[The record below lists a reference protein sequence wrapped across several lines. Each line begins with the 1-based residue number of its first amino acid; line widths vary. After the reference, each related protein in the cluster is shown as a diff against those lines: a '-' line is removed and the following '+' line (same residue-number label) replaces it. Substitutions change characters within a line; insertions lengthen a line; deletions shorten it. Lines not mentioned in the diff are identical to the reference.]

1 MFVGITNTPR
11 NYAWGSP
18 TAIATLL
25 GRQPSGLPEAELWLG
40 AHAGSPA
47 VITDPAVAAGAANL
61 SEWIARAPETAL
73 GAALAASLARSAALA
88 GSLGSAAPTDAAAR
102 AVEPAEASAAPHLPF
117 LLKILAAAAPLSLQ
131 AHPSAERARAGFA
144 LENAAGI
151 AVDAGDRNYRDPFP
165 KPELI
170 FALSENF
177 EALCGFRSLAEIH
190 RIIEELRALD
200 VATEGPQPG
209 AIDLLEQHLTGP
221 DPLQVDQLQNT
232 VDWLLRDGRG
242 GDSGEVAWLVERV
255 VALADHA
262 AFLADGGAVI
272 SFARELATVRELA
285 AAYPGD
291 PGIVIALLLNRV
303 TLRRGEAL
311 YLPAGNIHAY
321 LSGLGVEIMAASDNV
336 LRGGLTPKHIDI
348 DELLAVLDFTPS
360 PVPLLAPI
368 ELAAGVTVYRPGV
381 PEFELVHI
389 QADAPMPV
397 PAAGAVVTASVPM
410 RQVTL
415 HGPAVAICTAG
426 GFLVAGAGAS
436 VTLKR
441 GDSVYLTPDEGTVTF
456 AGAGEVFLATTGA

>member
-11 NYAWGSP
+11 NYAWGS
-18 TAIATLL
+18 TSAIATLL
-25 GRQPSGLPEAELWLG
+25 GHQPSGRPEAELWLG
-40 AHAGSPA
+40 AHTGSPA
-47 VITDPAVAAGAANL
+47 VVTDPARVDGAANL
-61 SEWIARAPETAL
+61 VEWITADPQTTLGTAL
-73 GAALAASLARSAALA
+73 A
-88 GSLGSAAPTDAAAR
+88 
-102 AVEPAEASAAPHLPF
+102 ASAAPHLPF
-117 LLKILAAAAPLSLQ
+117 LLKLLAAAAPLSLQ
-131 AHPSAERARAGFA
+131 AHPTAERARAGFA

-151 AVDAGDRNYRDPFP
+151 AVDAGDRNYRDPFH

-177 EALCGFRSLAEIH
+177 EALCGFRGLAEIH

-200 VATEGPQPG
+200 VATDDPQAG
-209 AIDLLEQHLTGP
+209 AIDSLERHLTGP
-221 DPLQVDQLQNT
+221 DPVQNT

-242 GDSGEVAWLVERV
+242 GDSGEVSWLVERV

-272 SFARELATVRELA
+272 SFATELATVRELA
-285 AAYPGD
+285 QAYPGD

-303 TLRRGEAL
+303 TLKRGEAL

-348 DELLAVLDFTPS
+348 DELLAVLDFAPS
-360 PVPLLAPI
+360 PVPRLAPI
-368 ELAAGVTVYRPGV
+368 VLAPGVNVYRPGV
-381 PEFELVHI
+381 PDFELVHI
-389 QADAPMPV
+389 TAEAPV
-397 PAAGAVVTASVPM
+397 PVPIPAPAPASGRQAGGAATSGGLRATVPM

-415 HGPAVAICTAG
+415 HGPAIALCTAG

-441 GDSVYLTPDEGTVTF
+441 GESVYITPDEGTLTF

>member
-11 NYAWGSP
+11 NYAWGST
-18 TAIATLL
+18 TAIAALL
-25 GRQPSGLPEAELWLG
+25 GRKPSGGPEAEFWLG

-47 VITDPAVAAGAANL
+47 VITDSAAVHGARNL
-61 SEWIARAPETAL
+61 AEWIAADPETAL
-73 GAALAASLARSAALA
+73 GTALAASAAE
-88 GSLGSAAPTDAAAR
+88 AADTA
-102 AVEPAEASAAPHLPF
+102 ASAAPHLPF
-117 LLKILAAAAPLSLQ
+117 LLKILAAGAPLSLQ
-131 AHPSAERARAGFA
+131 AHPTAERARAGFA

-151 AVDAGDRNYRDPFP
+151 PVDASDRNYRDPFH

-177 EALCGFRSLAEIH
+177 EALCGFRGLAEIH
-190 RIIEELRALD
+190 RIVEELRALD
-200 VATEGPQPG
+200 VTTDDPQPG
-209 AIDLLEQHLTGP
+209 AIDSLEQHLTGE
-221 DPLQVDQLQNT
+221 DSVQNT

-242 GDSGEVAWLVERV
+242 GDSGEVRWLVERV

-303 TLRRGEAL
+303 TLQRGDAL

-360 PVPLLAPI
+360 PVPLLAPTA
-368 ELAAGVTVYRPGV
+368 LAPGVNVYRPGV
-381 PEFELVHI
+381 PEFALVHI
-389 QADAPMPV
+389 EADAPARAAT
-397 PAAGAVVTASVPM
+397 PAADAAALAGAVPM

-415 HGPAVAICTAG
+415 NGPAIAICTAG

-441 GDSVYLTPDEGTVTF
+441 GESVYVTPDEGTLTF

>member
-25 GRQPSGLPEAELWLG
+25 GREPSGGPEAELWLG

-47 VITDPAVAAGAANL
+47 TICDPATVRGAATL
-61 SEWIARAPETAL
+61 REFIASDPETAL
-73 GAALAASLARSAALA
+73 GAALAAASSQ
-88 GSLGSAAPTDAAAR
+88 PTDAAGDPQ
-102 AVEPAEASAAPHLPF
+102 EPAAASAARQLPF
-117 LLKILAAAAPLSLQ
+117 LLKLLAAGAPLSLQ

-151 AVDAGDRNYRDPFP
+151 AVDAGDRNYRDPFH
-165 KPELI
+165 KPELL

-177 EALCGFRSLAEIH
+177 EALCGFRTLAESH
-190 RIIEELRALD
+190 RVLEELRALD
-200 VATEGPQPG
+200 VATDDPQPG
-209 AIDLLEQHLTGP
+209 AIDSLERHLTGD
-221 DPLQVDQLQNT
+221 DPLRNT

-242 GDSGEVAWLVERV
+242 GDSGEVSWLVERV

-262 AFLADGGAVI
+262 AFLADGGAII
-272 SFARELATVRELA
+272 SFARELATVRELHR
-285 AAYPGD
+285 AYPGD

-311 YLPAGNIHAY
+311 YLPPGNIHAY

-348 DELLAVLDFTPS
+348 DELLAVLDFAPS
-360 PVPLLAPI
+360 PVPRLAPVV
-368 ELAAGVTVYRPGV
+368 LAPGVDVYRPGV

-389 QADAPMPV
+389 HADAPAPVTDAAPDSV
-397 PAAGAVVTASVPM
+397 PAATVPM

-415 HGPAVAICTAG
+415 HGPAIALCTAG

-441 GDSVYLTPDEGTVTF
+441 GDSVFLTPDEGTITF